1 LRKFTAWL
9 DFAFTSALQNFKRNL
24 AVSLAGV
31 LTMGLILVLVG
42 VVAMLTHTIGY
53 ELDQEKH
60 DVSSVSVYLQDSASL
75 ASIDNFEM
83 RLEADPRVK
92 SVTFVDKDAVEEEQR
107 IRDPSY
113 VQERSVLGYNT
124 LPARLD
130 IVTKNLND
138 LGTLNNIAKASPLAD
153 HSPNLAPTSYRA
165 DVIGTLQNIA
175 NVVQFIGIGL
185 SLVLLFISL
194 VIIMNTI
201 RTAVFTRR
209 AEVEI
214 MKLVGATDWF
224 VRWPF
229 ILEGMLGGILAAV
242 VAGVL
247 VHIGYRLFI
256 GFTQSSLLGI
266 PLDSGFEFLVI
277 ALLTLFGIVLG
288 GLGSYLGIRRFLNV

>member
-1 LRKFTAWL
+1 
-9 DFAFTSALQNFKRNL
+9 
-24 AVSLAGV
+24 
-31 LTMGLILVLVG
+31 LILVLVG

>member
-1 LRKFTAWL
+1 LRRFTAWL

-31 LTMGLILVLVG
+31 LTMGMILVLVG
-42 VVAMLTHTIGY
+42 IVVMLTHTVGY

-60 DVSSVSVYLQDSASL
+60 NLSSVSVYLQDSASL
-75 ASIDNFEM
+75 ASINNFEM

-92 SVTFVDKDAVEEEQR
+92 SVTFFDKDTVEQEHRVQ
-107 IRDPSY
+107 DPSY
-113 VQERSVLGYNT
+113 AAERSVLGYNT

-138 LGTLNNIAKASPLAD
+138 LSKLNDIATASPLAD
-153 HSPNLAPTSYRA
+153 HSSNLAPTSYHA
-165 DVIGTLQNIA
+165 DVIGTLQTFA
-175 NVVQFIGIGL
+175 NVVEIGGL
-185 SLVLLFISL
+185 TLSAILLFISL

-209 AEVEI
+209 IEVEI

-242 VAGVL
+242 VAGLL
-247 VHIGYRLFI
+247 VHVAYRLFI
-256 GFTQSSLLGI
+256 GFTQSVLLGI
-266 PLDSGFEFLVI
+266 PLDGGFELFTLAVL
-277 ALLTLFGIVLG
+277 ALLGIFLG
-288 GLGSYLGIRRFLNV
+288 GMGSYLGIRRFLNV

>member
-1 LRKFTAWL
+1 LRRFTAWL
-9 DFAFTSALQNFKRNL
+9 DFAFGSAVQNFKRNL

-75 ASIDNFEM
+75 ASINNFEM
-83 RLEADPRVK
+83 RLQADPRVK
-92 SVTFVDKDAVEEEQR
+92 SVTFVDKDVVEQEQR
-107 IRDPSY
+107 VRDPSY
-113 VQERSVLGYNT
+113 AAERSVLGYNT

-138 LGTLNNIAKASPLAD
+138 LSKLNDVAKASPLAD
-153 HSPNLAPTSYRA
+153 HSPNLNSTSYRA
-165 DVIGTLQNIA
+165 DVIGTLQTITND
-175 NVVQFIGIGL
+175 VQWIGL
-185 SLVLLFISL
+185 SLSLILLFISL

-209 AEVEI
+209 VEVEI

-229 ILEGMLGGILAAV
+229 ILEGMLGGVLAAA
-242 VAGVL
+242 VAALL
-247 VHIGYRLFI
+247 VHVAYRLFI

-266 PLDSGFEFLVI
+266 PLDGGFEFLV
-277 ALLTLFGIVLG
+277 LMMLTLIGIGLG